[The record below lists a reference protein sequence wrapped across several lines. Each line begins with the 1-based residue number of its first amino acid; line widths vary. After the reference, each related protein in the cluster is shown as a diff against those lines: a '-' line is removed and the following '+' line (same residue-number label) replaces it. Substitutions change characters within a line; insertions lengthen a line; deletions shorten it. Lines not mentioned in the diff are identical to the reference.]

1 LNAFFTPLVDES
13 VLSIHGPDTLAF
25 LQGQTTCDTRDLSEG
40 QALQGLLCS
49 PQGRVLADFLAVQ
62 IAPEHVLLRLR
73 RGIAADTTAILS
85 KYIAF
90 SKAELTDQSR
100 QWQAYGLHGDDAQDC
115 LAQSVGASAR
125 GSLAVVTADGAFVVQ
140 LDEKG
145 ECFECLAS
153 SDSPAIATLSEAAA
167 PGTEAAWRA
176 RLITHGLPRIEA
188 ETAGEFVPQN
198 LNFDRTG
205 HISFTKGCYTGQEV
219 VARLHY
225 RGKSKRRV
233 LVGRTSTGSVDTG
246 QTVVT
251 ADGKTAGVVINAA
264 GIDEDASVL
273 LVSTSPDNVDQGLQ
287 LAETSSPIS
296 LALPP
301 YSLED

>member
-1 LNAFFTPLVDES
+1 MNAFLTPLVDES
-13 VLSIHGPDTLAF
+13 VLSIQGPDTLAF

-40 QALQGLLCS
+40 RALQGLLCS

-62 IAPEHVLLRLR
+62 IDSEHVLLRMR
-73 RGIAADTTAILS
+73 RSIAADTAAILS

-90 SKAELTDQSR
+90 SKAELTDQSSH
-100 QWQAYGLHGDDAQDC
+100 WQAYGLYGDDAQDS
-115 LAQSVGASAR
+115 LAQSVDASTL
-125 GSLAVVTADGAFVVQ
+125 GSLAVMAANGTFVVQ
-140 LDEKG
+140 LDEQG

-153 SDSPAIATLSEAAA
+153 SDSPALAALSVAAT
-167 PGTEAAWRA
+167 PGTETAWRA
-176 RLITHGLPRIEA
+176 RLIAQGLPRIEA

-233 LVGRTSTGSVDTG
+233 LVGQTSTGSVDTG
-246 QTVVT
+246 QAVMT
-251 ADGKTAGVVINAA
+251 ANGKTAGVVINAA
-264 GIDEDASVL
+264 GLDEDSSVL
-273 LVSTSPDNVDQGLQ
+273 LVSTSPDNLDQGLQ
-287 LAETSSPIS
+287 LAETSSQIS